1 MYRGF
6 YFIQYIISR
15 FDNKHF
21 RGQHSV
27 ESNYMQAE
35 NAVQYYLI
43 LDEKMHAFVPKHCQ
57 NLLYKPNKPDRE
69 EQISVAM
76 FSHKTYM
83 SRQQVGSTLDA
94 NRKAANTLGMR

>member
-1 MYRGF
+1 MYQGF

-15 FDNKHF
+15 FDDKHF
-21 RGQHSV
+21 GGQHTI
-27 ESNYMQAE
+27 ESE
-35 NAVQYYLI
+35 TTCKLKNAVQYYLI

-76 FSHKTYM
+76 FSLPHICHV
-83 SRQQVGSTLDA
+83 SRWA
-94 NRKAANTLGMR
+94 